1 VLGAAPVLMLGG
13 GLIVA
18 AGLGGL
24 LVPAMRE
31 AR

>member
-1 VLGAAPVLMLGG
+1 VLMLGG
-13 GLIVA
+13 ALVTL

-24 LVPAMRE
+24 LVPAMRD